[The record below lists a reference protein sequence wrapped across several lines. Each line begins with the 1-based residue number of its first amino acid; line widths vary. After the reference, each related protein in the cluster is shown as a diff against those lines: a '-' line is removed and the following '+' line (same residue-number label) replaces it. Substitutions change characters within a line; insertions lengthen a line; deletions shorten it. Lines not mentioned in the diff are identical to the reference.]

1 MNAFGKKVLR
11 GLVILSVTALFF
23 VPDMITKRWAED
35 NLANW
40 WHMLPVVSTGEGGTV
55 GDAVRAR
62 FPGMKDSELEGV
74 VLRQPEKFPVKPSDK
89 VHSLESSVGSTV
101 GGFLVYD
108 RDRRFVRRIERND
121 AAMIK
126 RLVGRAAPGTN
137 AADVAAQVAQNLSDI
152 TVRDFILDRIPAES
166 ESTVDET
173 IKEALYIIPMEGLE
187 PVSPGAEAAKG
198 ATYLL
203 ADRSVVVIENF
214 WDYSYVENPAGAF
227 SMLLWVD
234 GKVRL
239 AIFLTFGVF
248 ALAALLYML
257 WKPPSDS
264 WFLTVTLGV
273 VLGGALGNFID
284 RATLTYVVDFIHM
297 YWKDYHWPRYN
308 IADIG
313 ITGGV
318 ILLLIFTFL
327 SSPPKKACRKEPPAR
342 VD

>member
-1 MNAFGKKVLR
+1 MNRHVKRIIR
-11 GLVILSVTALFF
+11 GAVILAVTAMFF

-40 WHMLPVVSTGEGGTV
+40 SHMLAIKGGDGTI

-62 FPGMKDSELEGV
+62 YPEMTDRDLEGV
-74 VLRQPEKFPVKPSDK
+74 VLRLPEKLPIKPGDK
-89 VHSLESSVGSTV
+89 VHSLESTVGSTI
-101 GGFLVYD
+101 GSFLVYD
-108 RDRRFVRRIERND
+108 RDHRFLRRIDRND
-121 AAMIK
+121 SAIVK
-126 RLVGRAAPGTN
+126 RMVGRAAPASN
-137 AADVAAQVAQNLSDI
+137 PSEVAEKVAGELSSV
-152 TVRDFILDRIPAES
+152 TVRQFILDRIPAES
-166 ESTVDET
+166 ERTVDQT
-173 IKEALYIIPMEGLE
+173 IKTGLFVIPVEGLE
-187 PVSPGAEAAKG
+187 PLNPADPAEKG

-203 ADRSVVVIENF
+203 AERSVVVVPGF

-227 SMLLWVD
+227 SMLLWLD

-239 AIFLTFGVF
+239 AIFLTFG
-248 ALAALLYML
+248 ALAMAALGYML
-257 WKPPSDS
+257 VKPPSES
-264 WFLTVTLGV
+264 WFLTISLGV

-318 ILLLIFTFL
+318 ILLLLFTFI
-327 SSPPKKACRKEPPAR
+327 SSPSGKGASRKRA
-342 VD
+342 D